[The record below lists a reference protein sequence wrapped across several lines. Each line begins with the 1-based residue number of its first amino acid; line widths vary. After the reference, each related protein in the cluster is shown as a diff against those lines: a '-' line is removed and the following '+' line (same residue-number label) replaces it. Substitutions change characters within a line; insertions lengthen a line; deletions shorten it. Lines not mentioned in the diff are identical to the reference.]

1 MGAMNE
7 RVQDNF
13 FQAVNGQ
20 WLKEHTIPADRARD
34 GAFLAL
40 RDQAEAE
47 VREII
52 EACANGEISGSDAEK
67 IGRLYRAFM
76 DTDTIEAR
84 GTSPLHD
91 ELAPVRGAET
101 KDELAAALGA
111 LAAVEGPCPFGVSI
125 ISDFNDPSRYALYF
139 GPAGIGLPDE
149 SYYRED
155 AHEQT
160 RAAYVRHIGEML
172 RLCELAEDPQ
182 ADAERVMALETRLA
196 AGMRDRVAA
205 RDIQLANNPATLG
218 EVTDMLATFPLH
230 TWREAAGISQEQCAA
245 LIVTEPDYLR
255 HLAQVWEEVPLADWQ
270 LWAGWQLAHLRAAFL
285 PAAIVAE
292 NFDFYGRTLTGAQEL
307 RERWK
312 RGVAITE
319 AALGEAVGKLY
330 VERHFPPQA
339 KAAISELVQNLL
351 EAYRESITTLEWMS
365 PQTRQRALQKLAKF
379 TPKVGYPDTW
389 RDYRALTIPAG
400 ELYEAMCHAAQFE
413 TNRQLAKLGGPID
426 RNEWLMYPQTVNAY
440 YMPTMNEIVFP
451 AAILRKPFFDPD
463 ADEATNYGAIGAVI
477 GHEIGH
483 GFDDQGSQFDGLGQ
497 VHNWWSDTDREEFN
511 KRTASLIDQY
521 NAFTPSQLPAGS
533 EHHVNG
539 ALTIGENIGDL
550 GGLSIALKA
559 YEIALHKRGLT
570 LATAKE
576 IDGRTALQRVFYSWA
591 HIWREKV
598 RDEEIIRLLTIDPH
612 SPAEFRCNG
621 VVRNID
627 VFYTAFDVQPSD
639 GMWLDPTKRVTIW

>member
-1 MGAMNE
+1 MGAMTE
-7 RVQDNF
+7 RIQDNF

-20 WLKEHTIPADRARD
+20 WLAEHTIPADRARD

-52 EACANGEISGSDAEK
+52 EACASGEISGTDAEK

-76 DTDTIEAR
+76 DTATIEAR
-84 GTSPLHD
+84 GTAPLHD
-91 ELAPVRGAET
+91 ELAAVRAAADKT
-101 KDELAAALGA
+101 ALAAALGA
-111 LAAVEGPCPFGVSI
+111 LSAVEGPSPFGLSI
-125 ISDFNDPSRYALYF
+125 ISDFNNPTRYALYF

-155 AHEQT
+155 VHEQT
-160 RAAYVRHIGEML
+160 RAAYLQHVETML
-172 RLCELAEDPQ
+172 GLCELSDDPQ
-182 ADAERVMALETRLA
+182 GDAKRIMALETRLA
-196 AGMRDRVAA
+196 AGMRDRVSA
-205 RDIQLANNPATLG
+205 RDIQLANNPATLD
-218 EVTDMLATFPLH
+218 EVGDMLGAFPLA
-230 TWREAAGISQEQCAA
+230 TWRQAGGISEEQCTA

-255 HLAQVWEEVPLADWQ
+255 HLARVWDEVELADWQ
-270 LWAGWQLAHLRAAFL
+270 LWASWQLAHLRAALL
-285 PAAIVAE
+285 PAAVVDA
-292 NFDFYGRTLTGAQEL
+292 NFDFYGRTLTGAEQL

-330 VERHFPPQA
+330 VERHFPPEA
-339 KAAISELVQNLL
+339 KQAISDLVANLL
-351 EAYRESITTLEWMS
+351 AAYRESITTLEWMS
-365 PQTRQRALQKLAKF
+365 PQTRQRALEKLAQF
-379 TPKVGYPDTW
+379 TPKVGYPDHW
-389 RDYRALTIPAG
+389 RNYDALDIPAG
-400 ELYEAMCHAAQFE
+400 QLYEAMRNAAQFE
-413 TNRQLAKLGGPID
+413 TDRQLAKLGGPID
-426 RNEWLMYPQTVNAY
+426 RGEWLMYPQTVNAY

-451 AAILRKPFFDPD
+451 AAILRKPFFDPN

-497 VHNWWSDTDREEFN
+497 VHNWWSDHDREEFN

-559 YEIALHKRGLT
+559 YDIALQKRGLT
-570 LATAKE
+570 LASAPQ

-627 VFYTAFDVQPSD
+627 AFYTAFDVTPTD
-639 GMWLDPTKRVTIW
+639 GMWLDPAKRVTIW